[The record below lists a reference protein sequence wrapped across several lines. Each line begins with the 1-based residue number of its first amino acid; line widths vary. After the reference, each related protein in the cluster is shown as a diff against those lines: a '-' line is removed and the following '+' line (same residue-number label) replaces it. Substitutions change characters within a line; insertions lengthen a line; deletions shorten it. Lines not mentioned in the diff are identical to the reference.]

1 MRAANAELES
11 SLERARAEISQMMD
25 QLRVRCSLCM
35 ALFIVFLALHRTSN
49 QKYPAL
55 PTSHLLQDPSTR
67 GFWLPSHKPISV
79 DKAWRHVNSMYRTLS
94 PEKHRQTL
102 CAQDDARALK
112 AAERQRQEAE
122 FQAVSLRQALDAAK
136 RSVATREQD
145 FVRLQQ
151 NLHTA
156 RAELTDLQ
164 SRYR

>member
-1 MRAANAELES
+1 
-11 SLERARAEISQMMD
+11 
-25 QLRVRCSLCM
+25 
-35 ALFIVFLALHRTSN
+35 
-49 QKYPAL
+49 
-55 PTSHLLQDPSTR
+55 
-67 GFWLPSHKPISV
+67 
-79 DKAWRHVNSMYRTLS
+79 MYRTLS